1 MEIIS
6 FPFYFLLY
14 LILAIALAKWFASRL
29 RHQATAGAGCFAP
42 PSAPNFDARAMRTRT
57 PARLDGWLC
66 IIERDLRDCQNGG
79 DTRDLLDHYRFWRE
93 HWSEMNGPGVQGWAK
108 NE

>member
-6 FPFYFLLY
+6 FLFYFLLY
-14 LILAIALAKWFASRL
+14 LLLAIASAKWFASKL

-42 PSAPNFDARAMRTRT
+42 PSAPNLHARAMRTRT
-57 PARLDGWLC
+57 PAHLDGWLC
-66 IIERDLRDCQNGG
+66 IIERDLPVCQNGG
-79 DTRDLLDHYRFWRE
+79 DARDLFDDYRFSRGP
-93 HWSEMNGPGVQGWAK
+93 EMNGPGVQGRAK